1 MLSGDNGILQRATDA
16 KTYTGVGQEKETI
29 ALAYNSALAKKASN
43 GNSNAV
49 TDSELNDEL
58 DNSEAT
64 ASGNPIIV
72 TFTKSGNVYEIDSN
86 GRIKPNT
93 PKDPNQK
100 DINDLEVGDYVEYG
114 AKLTKESYSTSTSE
128 TGYNSSQTFETDTD
142 MLWRV
147 ISKSDEKVELVATQN
162 VLANDNATGLYL
174 KGRTGFLN
182 AETVLKNLCET
193 LYNSSYGTS
202 RSINV
207 EDINNLTRYA
217 PETSATNYNKTYTFT
232 SCGPFWKK
240 DENDNESF
248 EIASESNPITVKNN
262 FYYYTIAENI
272 PLYDTLIAES
282 KTYSGDYSETNYPL
296 FYWLGTRC
304 VYIDDG
310 YEYDQYYYLRSVFK
324 GAVSGGEL
332 YNVDAYSDSDKDYS
346 CAVRPIVVLNSGIK
360 ITDGDGSQATPYKL

>member
-1 MLSGDNGILQRATDA
+1 MLSGGNGILQRATDA

-207 EDINNLTRYA
+207 EDINN
-217 PETSATNYNKTYTFT
+217 
-232 SCGPFWKK
+232 
-240 DENDNESF
+240 
-248 EIASESNPITVKNN
+248 
-262 FYYYTIAENI
+262 
-272 PLYDTLIAES
+272 
-282 KTYSGDYSETNYPL
+282 
-296 FYWLGTRC
+296 
-304 VYIDDG
+304 
-310 YEYDQYYYLRSVFK
+310 
-324 GAVSGGEL
+324 
-332 YNVDAYSDSDKDYS
+332 
-346 CAVRPIVVLNSGIK
+346 
-360 ITDGDGSQATPYKL
+360 